1 MGVPGLW
8 DVLNKVG
15 KSTSL
20 AHLAV
25 VEGFESNRSGRRA
38 YRIGIDVSIWFHHAS
53 FSKEGENCRLRNLFF
68 RLKFLASLPLIPL
81 FVFDGRQRPKVKRAS
96 RLGKSGSH
104 GLSKQFKEFLD
115 AFGMEW
121 REALGEAEAELAF
134 LNRDGH
140 IDAIMTDDCDAFLF
154 GACTVIKNISK
165 KLSGNKNNLALNADD
180 KTDNYHTMVYKIAD
194 IRSHAEVSMTRGGM
208 ILFALL
214 SGDDYHGGV
223 ERFGKVIAHSL
234 ARCGFGDE
242 LLEAYENL
250 QGQDLQEF
258 LHHWRERVNAELR
271 ANTLGFLP
279 HRTSLSLPIAFP
291 ELDVLEKYANPT
303 HSTSGRNGSVALRDV
318 KNLDLGRVASLCEQ
332 YFEWGYR
339 DRIIERFR
347 TLMWPAA
354 VMHVLRRAALEADDE
369 ARRRSSVCGREVG
382 TPASI
387 VQQYLGAVN
396 KIHARQEMYADVFVN
411 RTQTQERT
419 TPNAG
424 PHDSHPII
432 TSMVGSRQH
441 PSTGHL
447 LEYRVEIS
455 PIQLVTL
462 TNAGIQDTRSH
473 PPETTPSKTDRNS
486 ALRLWI
492 PATILQRVHPSMVEH
507 YILEKTR
514 KKGKGKARAPT
525 PLSDSEEEHLM
536 PSSSQTR
543 APSQGQHAAST
554 MAVPRSSPEPSVI
567 RVVLDPWFTSEFPE
581 SRPPRRGTSRGF
593 LFTFENPDM
602 EDPELGVDEG
612 GFGFALAQ
620 EAQDDQELDERPLT
634 NFDRLCDR
642 ILFAPSKSK
651 KSTKKRTSHQDMAPP
666 RLPTKRPRISTGS
679 AVLDILDLT
688 MT

>member
-1 MGVPGLW
+1 
-8 DVLNKVG
+8 
-15 KSTSL
+15 
-20 AHLAV
+20 
-25 VEGFESNRSGRRA
+25 
-38 YRIGIDVSIWFHHAS
+38 
-53 FSKEGENCRLRNLFF
+53 
-68 RLKFLASLPLIPL
+68 
-81 FVFDGRQRPKVKRAS
+81 
-96 RLGKSGSH
+96 
-104 GLSKQFKEFLD
+104 
-115 AFGMEW
+115 
-121 REALGEAEAELAF
+121 
-134 LNRDGH
+134 
-140 IDAIMTDDCDAFLF
+140 MTDDCDAFLF

-165 KLSGNKNNLALNADD
+165 KLSGNKNNLALNADG

-194 IRSHAEVSMTRGGM
+194 IRTHTEVGMTRGGM

-214 SGDDYHGGV
+214 SGGDYHEGV

-242 LLEAYENL
+242 LLEAYGNL

-258 LHHWRERVNAELR
+258 LHHWRERVNGELR
-271 ANTLGFLP
+271 TNMRGFLP
-279 HRTSLSLPIAFP
+279 HRTSLSLPITFP

-303 HSTSGRNGSVALRDV
+303 HSTSGRMRNGSVALRDV
-318 KNLDLGRVASLCEQ
+318 NNLDLGRVASLCEQ

-347 TLMWPAA
+347 ALMWPAA

-369 ARRRSSVCGREVG
+369 AGRRSSVCGREVG

-424 PHDSHPII
+424 PPDPRPII
-432 TSMVGSRQH
+432 TSIVGSRQH

-447 LEYRVEIS
+447 LQYRVEIS

-462 TNAGIQDTRSH
+462 TNAGIQGTRSH
-473 PPETTPSKTDRNS
+473 PPGTTPSKTDRNS
-486 ALRLWI
+486 TLQLWI

-507 YILEKTR
+507 YTLEKTR

-525 PLSDSEEEHLM
+525 VLSDSEEDHLI

-543 APSQGQHAAST
+543 APSQRQHAAST
-554 MAVPRSSPEPSVI
+554 TVAPHSSPEPSATG
-567 RVVLDPWFTSEFPE
+567 VVLDPWFTSEFPE
-581 SRPPRRGTSRGF
+581 SHPPRRGTTRGF
-593 LFTFENPDM
+593 LFTFKNPDI
-602 EDPELGVDEG
+602 EDSEIGIDEG
-612 GFGFALAQ
+612 WFGLAPAQ
-620 EAQDDQELDERPLT
+620 EVQGDQELDEQPLT

-651 KSTKKRTSHQDMAPP
+651 KSTKKRTSHPDMAPP
-666 RLPTKRPRISTGS
+666 RLPSKRPRMSTGS

-688 MT
+688 MA